1 MKTIDTLRRAVFAVA
16 AIALLVPAGA
26 QAATLTV
33 VTVNAPAVN
42 CVFDASCVVVVSD
55 QVGNL
60 TYTPLGG
67 GARLQS
73 RVFAAKPGAPA
84 AGKTAYLYRVDLTNG
99 TGFTECLAGL
109 VLNFGPIAKLPYAGS
124 GQSDVFVITQGGLG
138 SVGIKSAEQDGDVIT
153 FNFSTY
159 LCAGQTSFFFGLA
172 AAKAP
177 MGGEAMLFGIG
188 SPPFVQTTAE
198 VPTH

>member
-1 MKTIDTLRRAVFAVA
+1 M
-16 AIALLVPAGA
+16 AIALLAQTYA
-26 QAATLTV
+26 QAAALNI

-42 CVFDASCVVVVSD
+42 CVFDASCTVEVSD
-55 QVGNL
+55 AVGNL

-73 RVFAAKPGAPA
+73 RTFAAKAGTPG
-84 AGKTAYLYRVDLTNG
+84 AGKTAYLYRVDLTSG

-109 VLNFGPIAKLPYAGS
+109 VINFGPIAKLPYVGNS
-124 GQSDVFVITQGGLG
+124 TSDVFVITQGGLG
-138 SVGIKSAEQDGDVIT
+138 TIGVKSAEQDGDVIT
-153 FNFSTY
+153 FNFSDY

-172 AAKAP
+172 AVKTP
-177 MGGEAMLFGIG
+177 MASEATLFGIG
-188 SPPFVQTTAE
+188 SPPFVQTTAQ